1 MKNIASTIIIA
12 LAVIVS
18 TTILVSGYKN
28 RNTQNETISV
38 TGLGAKDFS
47 SDLIVW
53 SGSFGKIDK
62 DLKTAYSLLEAD
74 KKAIAQYL
82 LKKGVDKTEIV
93 FTSVDMDKD
102 YDHYYDRKDV
112 RHTVFIGY
120 TLRQSVTIES
130 KDVDRIE
137 KISREITEII
147 NEGIEFKSRN
157 PRYYYTGLKEL
168 KLEMIAEATSD
179 AYKRAEQIAENAGS
193 GIDELKQAN
202 MGVFQITGQH
212 SSENYSWGGTYN
224 TSSREKTASITMK
237 LQFTID

>member
-1 MKNIASTIIIA
+1 MKKLVSTIVIA
-12 LAVIVS
+12 LAIIIS

-28 RNTQNETISV
+28 RNAQNETISV
-38 TGLGAKDFS
+38 TGLGSKDFS

-53 SGSFGKIDK
+53 TGSFGKIDK
-62 DLKTAYSLLEAD
+62 DLKTAYQLLQND
-74 KKAIAQYL
+74 RDAITKYL
-82 LKKGVDKTEIV
+82 LDKGVDKPEIV
-93 FTSVDMDKD
+93 FTSVDMDKS
-102 YDHYYDRKDV
+102 YDNYYDKDDV
-112 RHTVFIGY
+112 RHTEFIGY
-120 TLRQSVTIES
+120 ALQQAVTIES
-130 KDVDRIE
+130 TQVDRIE

-147 NEGIEFKSRN
+147 NEGIEFQSHN

-168 KLEMIAEATSD
+168 KLQMIAEATSD
-179 AYKRAEQIAENAGS
+179 AHKRAEQIAENAGAS
-193 GIDELKQAN
+193 IDELKQAN